1 MWAATRSPSATSAR
15 RSKRQSG
22 NAVVHSSAIARVPGV
37 AWHGLAADSE
47 NGSFAHH
54 PVEGG
59 EVAIVPRRDEGADE
73 VLVGLGRAG
82 HLSPPWSAVQLTA
95 GCGRRAKSSRTF
107 GSAGA
112 SCECGR
118 TAAERCRPCETR
130 LGRRRGGA
138 GRIARALP
146 TVPVRS

>member
-1 MWAATRSPSATSAR
+1 MWAATRSPSETSASQVEAPVGKR
-15 RSKRQSG
+15 RRPFFG
-22 NAVVHSSAIARVPGV
+22 DRPRARGV

-73 VLVGLGRAG
+73 VLVGLRRAG
-82 HLSPPWSAVQLTA
+82 HLSPPWSAVQPTA

-112 SCECGR
+112 SWERGP
-118 TAAERCRPCETR
+118 TPAERC
-130 LGRRRGGA
+130 
-138 GRIARALP
+138 
-146 TVPVRS
+146 